1 MKIIKILTM
10 FLAISFLLGACQQT
24 VMSQGSNTGLY
35 DTEDFKRY
43 WYAGKAEVN
52 SYNLDQSRYG
62 ENRDGK
68 AMLIFVTEGFSKE
81 KQVKLDNPNAAGG
94 DQVTVMKL
102 NYTKNFVTG
111 IYPYSMML
119 SVFTPVSRVQFPNTL
134 KVTMSS
140 QEWCG
145 HVFSQMNLGK
155 NKFDVDSYSYFEQ
168 EGDKHFT
175 TEKVLLEDEF
185 FNLIRLDP
193 ENIPIGSV
201 KILPGLFFTRLKHE
215 NLKPLDATIAKSTSE
230 TETLYEIQFPG
241 RKLII
246 HVEKTFPFKILG
258 WEETFTERG
267 ETYQTSATLDK
278 TLFIDYWTKNKK
290 EFDVLRDSLNLS
302 RNNY

>member
-1 MKIIKILTM
+1 MKIIKLLTIS
-10 FLAISFLLGACQQT
+10 LAVSFLLGACQQV
-24 VMSQGSNTGLY
+24 VMSQNNNMAVY
-35 DTEDFKRY
+35 DTEDFKTY

-68 AMLIFVTEGFSKE
+68 AMLIFVTEGFSRE
-81 KQVKLDNPNAAGG
+81 KQVKLDNPGASGSDG
-94 DQVTVMKL
+94 VTVMKL
-102 NYTKNFVTG
+102 NYTKNFITG

-119 SVFTPVSRVQFPNTL
+119 SVFTPVSRNQFPNTL

-145 HVFSQMNLGK
+145 HVFSQMNLVK
-155 NKFDVDSYSYFEQ
+155 NKFETASYSYFEQ

-175 TEKVLLEDEF
+175 ADNVLLEDEL

-193 ENIPIGSV
+193 ENIPTGAV
-201 KILPGLFFTRLKHE
+201 KILPGLFFTRIKHE
-215 NLKPLDATIAKSTSE
+215 NLKPLDATIAKSTSA
-230 TETLYEIQFPG
+230 TETLYEIQFP
-241 RKLII
+241 RRTLII
-246 HVEKTFPFKILG
+246 HVEKVFPFKILG

-267 ETYQTSATLDK
+267 ETHQTSATLDK

-302 RNNY
+302 RSNY